1 MVTSTLPARR
11 FAAVRRLIGAALVLL
26 LAVVL
31 VVVQGMLAMGRAA
44 NLWAAESAAALAQ
57 LLSTAD
63 SGERLEEMVRALPE
77 VWGGAA
83 VIERGRVAARG
94 GLAGPVE
101 PAWWPWSSREHW
113 VASGWQVA
121 GPLALMGQR
130 VMVAYVEVGGGR
142 AVRVVH
148 PIPTTSPA
156 LRGRW
161 MGAALGLA
169 VAGAGVLLAW
179 VLIGRA
185 LSPYRDLL
193 AEAARLAQ
201 RAPDRA
207 EDRYLVET
215 FREAVRRLEESEAQL
230 QRRADELQVLADVLT
245 RSSEVGVV
253 ITDVAGAVRAANRVA
268 VELVGPA
275 LAVGEAPPSPAL
287 DGEGRRKLGARTVE
301 VRRLP
306 LPNASGGTQGEVLF
320 LTDRTQLEALERAL
334 EEREHLASL
343 GELAAGLAHEVRNA
357 LATIHGY
364 VRLLRDAGD
373 DRRTR
378 YVEAII
384 AETEGLDRLVDRFLA
399 FTRPRELHREH
410 LDLREVVR
418 EAAARVGQAHPRLT
432 VKIEGDGVSVAAD
445 RTALSVVFENLLR
458 NAAEARADAEVVIR
472 VEATADGAV
481 VTVEDNGPGVLANL
495 RESLFAPFVSSK
507 PSGGLGLALARRLLR
522 LLGGELSL
530 DTEFFSGARFVVWL
544 PREEVPQ

>member
-1 MVTSTLPARR
+1 MTSALPARR
-11 FAAVRRLIGAALVLL
+11 FAEVRRLIGAALVLL

-44 NLWAAESAAALAQ
+44 NQRAAESAAALAQ
-57 LLSTAD
+57 LVSTAD

-83 VIERGRVAARG
+83 VIERGRVVARG
-94 GLAGPVE
+94 GLAGPEE
-101 PAWWPWSSREHW
+101 PAWWPWSSREQW

-121 GPLALMGQR
+121 GPLALMGER

-268 VELVGPA
+268 LELVGPS
-275 LAVGEAPPSPAL
+275 LGVGEPPPSPAL

-320 LTDRTQLEALERAL
+320 LTDRTRLEALERAL

-357 LATIHGY
+357 LATTRGY
-364 VRLLRDAGD
+364 VRLLRDAGE

-384 AETEGLDRLVDRFLA
+384 AETEGLERLVDRFLA
-399 FTRPRELHREH
+399 FTRPRELHREQ
-410 LDLREVVR
+410 LDLRDVVR
-418 EAAARVGQAHPRLT
+418 EVAARVGQAHPRLA
-432 VKIEGDGVSVAAD
+432 VRIEGEEGVRVAAD
-445 RTALSVVFENLLR
+445 RTALLVVFENLLR
-458 NAAEARADAEVVIR
+458 NAAEARADSEVVIR
-472 VEATADGAV
+472 VSAAEDGV
-481 VTVEDNGPGVLANL
+481 VVEVEDNGPGVPANL

-530 DTEFFSGARFVVWL
+530 DREFSSGARFLLWL
-544 PREEVPQ
+544 PREGVPQ

>member
-1 MVTSTLPARR
+1 MTSALPARR
-11 FAAVRRLIGAALVLL
+11 FAEVRRLIGAALVLL

-44 NLWAAESAAALAQ
+44 NQRAAESAAALAQ
-57 LLSTAD
+57 LVSTAD

-83 VIERGRVAARG
+83 VIERGRVVARG
-94 GLAGPVE
+94 GLAGPEE
-101 PAWWPWSSREHW
+101 PAWWPWSSREQW

-121 GPLALMGQR
+121 GPLALMGER

-268 VELVGPA
+268 LELVGPS
-275 LAVGEAPPSPAL
+275 LAVGEPPPSPAL

-320 LTDRTQLEALERAL
+320 FADRTQLEALERAL

-357 LATIHGY
+357 LATTRGY
-364 VRLLRDAGD
+364 LRLLRDAGE

-384 AETEGLDRLVDRFLA
+384 AETEGLERLVDRFLA
-399 FTRPRELHREH
+399 FTRPRELHREQ
-410 LDLREVVR
+410 LDLRDVVR
-418 EAAARVGQAHPRLT
+418 EVAARVGQAHPRLA
-432 VKIEGDGVSVAAD
+432 VRIEGEEGVRVAAD
-445 RTALSVVFENLLR
+445 RTALLVVFENLLR
-458 NAAEARADAEVVIR
+458 NAAEARADSEVVIR
-472 VEATADGAV
+472 VSAAEDGV
-481 VTVEDNGPGVLANL
+481 VVEVEDNGPGVPANL

-530 DTEFFSGARFVVWL
+530 DREFSSGARFLLWL
-544 PREEVPQ
+544 PREGVPQ

>member
-44 NLWAAESAAALAQ
+44 NQRAAESAAALAQ
-57 LLSTAD
+57 LLSTAATD
-63 SGERLEEMVRALPE
+63 ENLTDLVRGLPD

-83 VIERGRVAARG
+83 VIERGRVVARG
-94 GLAGPVE
+94 GLAGPE
-101 PAWWPWSSREHW
+101 APAWWPWSSREQW
-113 VASGWQVA
+113 IASGWQVA

-245 RSSEVGVV
+245 RASEVGVV
-253 ITDVAGAVRAANRVA
+253 ITDTQGAVRAANRVA
-268 VELVGPA
+268 LELVDSA
-275 LAVGEAPPSPAL
+275 LAVGEPPPSPAL

-306 LPNASGGTQGEVLF
+306 LPAASGTTQGEVLF
-320 LTDRTQLEALERAL
+320 LTDRTRLEALERAL

-364 VRLLRDAGD
+364 LRLLRDAGE
-373 DRRTR
+373 DRRPR

-399 FTRPRELHREH
+399 FTRPRELHREQ
-410 LDLREVVR
+410 LELREVLR
-418 EAAARVGQAHPRLT
+418 EAVVHVGQAHPRLD
-432 VKIEGDGVSVAAD
+432 VRIEGDGVTAAAD
-445 RTALSVVFENLLR
+445 RTALLVVFENLLR
-458 NAAEARADAEVVIR
+458 NAAEARADAHVVIR
-472 VEATADGAV
+472 VEAAADGAV
-481 VTVEDNGPGVLANL
+481 VTVEDNGPGVPANL

-522 LLGGELSL
+522 LLGGELSF
-530 DTEFFSGARFVVWL
+530 DREFASGARFVVWL
-544 PREEVPQ
+544 PREEMHQ